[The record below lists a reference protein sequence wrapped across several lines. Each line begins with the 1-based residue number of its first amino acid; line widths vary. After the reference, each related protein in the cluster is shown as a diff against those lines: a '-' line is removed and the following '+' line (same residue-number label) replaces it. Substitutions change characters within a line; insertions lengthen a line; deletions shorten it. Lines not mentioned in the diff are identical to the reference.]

1 MTAYGSLREDVTLPP
16 VSGKGLPVYRGEVLR
31 ITQVE
36 GGQCVDFNAFNLHD
50 YKEYL
55 GVSNTRSYHG
65 FRPKQGD
72 LMWSVH
78 SRNRPMYAILEMPE
92 SCASDLLGGRCKAS
106 LNYQDGFSPDA
117 FGIHTNCQDTLAAA
131 IGEYGLTP
139 DDVHDSFNLWMNS
152 EWDTA
157 GRYWTERNT
166 GLPGD
171 HVDLLALFDALAV
184 ACICGSGDLGPTS
197 NFTLGSI
204 QLQVFERS
212 PETERLAA
220 SYEDRYARTA
230 RTPADFRVKEIKA
243 DRELRRDPLYEP
255 KFVNFPITMR
265 RIPVELDRE
274 QYDALQRLKEAGL
287 GRSDGEALRTAF
299 FMWYGRNRRR
309 VSVRARV
316 RWP

>member
-1 MTAYGSLREDVTLPP
+1 MTAYGPMREDVTLPP
-16 VSGKGLPVYRGEVLR
+16 VSGKALPVYRGEVLR
-31 ITQVE
+31 IVQVE

-55 GVSNTRSYHG
+55 GVSNTRSYYG
-65 FRPKQGD
+65 FRPEQGD
-72 LMWSVH
+72 LVWSVH
-78 SRNRPMYAILEMPE
+78 SRNRPIYAILEMPE
-92 SCASDLLGGRCKAS
+92 TCASDLLGGRCKAS

-131 IGEYGLTP
+131 IGEYGLTA

-171 HVDLLALFDALAV
+171 RVDLLAMFDTLAV
-184 ACICGSGDLGPTS
+184 AAICGSGDLGPTS
-197 NFTLGSI
+197 NFCFGSI

-212 PETERLAA
+212 AETERLVA

-230 RTPADFRVKEIKA
+230 RTLADFQVKEIKA
-243 DRELRRDPLYEP
+243 DRELRRNPDYKPQ
-255 KFVNFPITMR
+255 FVNFPITTR
-265 RIPVELDRE
+265 RFPVELDAE
-274 QYDALQRLKEAGL
+274 QYPALQALKRAGI
-287 GRSDGEALRTAF
+287 GKTDGEALRTAF
-299 FMWYGRNRRR
+299 FMWYSRNRRR